1 MGRFRRKIRWVCSRI
16 LKDTKVGVTIKY
28 TSGFFPVSPFLLLPS
43 MLIKNV
49 TEKETATLILASRI
63 LHLLKKVMM
72 HKLYD
77 TRFSI

>member
-49 TEKETATLILASRI
+49 TEKETATLLDYCYTRI
-63 LHLLKKVMM
+63 SHPPSLEEG
-72 HKLYD
+72 D
-77 TRFSI
+77 DA